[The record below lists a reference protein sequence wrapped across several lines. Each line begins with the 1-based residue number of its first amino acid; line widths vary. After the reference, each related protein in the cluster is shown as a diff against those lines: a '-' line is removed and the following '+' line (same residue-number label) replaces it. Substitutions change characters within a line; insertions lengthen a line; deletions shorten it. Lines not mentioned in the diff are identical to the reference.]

1 MNIHTLTA
9 LALIGAPV
17 LLQAEDAPSTLT
29 TPPGAPATA
38 ALTAPAAA
46 SSPAWGVFVAPNIG
60 TLGAGL
66 EAGYEWNAYF
76 KLRARANWIGYDFD
90 KDRSSI
96 HYKAKAANMNGGLM
110 LDCHPWAGT
119 FRVTAGLLIS
129 NLNARVDGS
138 TDLGTAGGN
147 ITLGDDTYQA
157 EGLVGVHGK
166 YTWNK
171 VQPYIG
177 IGWSTDGEGDRSW
190 YVTADIG
197 VAILGSGKLTTSH
210 SGSIKNAAGNPAS
223 DAQINGSIR
232 READDVLK
240 ICDKLTVY
248 PVVQI
253 GVGYRF

>member
-1 MNIHTLTA
+1 MNIRSLATA
-9 LALIGAPV
+9 ALLASPA
-17 LLQAEDAPSTLT
+17 LLHADEAAPSLT
-29 TPPGAPATA
+29 TPPSPAAT
-38 ALTAPAAA
+38 ALTAPSPA

-66 EAGYEWNAYF
+66 EAGYEFNSHL

-96 HYKAKAANMNGGLM
+96 HYEAKAENMNGGLM
-110 LDCHPWAGT
+110 LDYHPWAGT

-129 NLNARVDGS
+129 NLNAKTDGS
-138 TDLGTAGGN
+138 TDLGSGGRF
-147 ITLGDDTYQA
+147 TLGDDTYQA

-210 SGSIKNAAGNPAS
+210 SGHIQNGDGSAVS
-223 DAQINGSIR
+223 DAQINESIR

-240 ICDKLTVY
+240 ICDSLTVY